1 MSARTESGL
10 GPHRTGPWTA
20 SVACAATLGLLLAGF
35 WLARW
40 TGFGGGGSPYGF
52 RATAFALVAAAFA
65 VAHGWAW
72 RGPRFALRF
81 MAVAIATSLITETV
95 GVLTGLI
102 FGPYT
107 YSPRFG
113 PKFFG
118 LVPLVIPLIWF
129 SMSYLAFVAAE
140 LIVGAGAPA
149 PAATRPAAALSAGLL
164 LGYDVVA
171 DPNHVFRGGWS
182 YSDGG
187 LFYGVPLQNFVAWY
201 VIGLIMFWGLRRLDP
216 QSDAGSP
223 SLLALAG
230 FTYVGILLHESAFA
244 LLIARL
250 PAAGLV
256 GLGLVALTAVL
267 LGRALGT
274 LRRRVLPKPA
284 MASSASPERR

>member
-1 MSARTESGL
+1 VCPQRTRAWAASA
-10 GPHRTGPWTA
+10 
-20 SVACAATLGLLLAGF
+20 ACAATLGLLFAGF

-40 TGFGGGGSPYGF
+40 TGLGGGGSPYGF

-81 MAVAIATSLITETV
+81 MAVAIATSLITETM

-102 FGPYT
+102 FGPYV

-113 PKFFG
+113 PKIFG
-118 LVPLVIPLIWF
+118 LVPAVIPLIWF

-140 LIVGAGAPA
+140 LIVGRGVPA
-149 PAATRPAAALSAGLL
+149 PAATRPVIALSAGLL

-182 YSDGG
+182 YGGGG

-201 VIGLIMFWGLRRLDP
+201 AIGLVMFWGVRRLDP
-216 QSDAGSP
+216 RSDAGSP
-223 SLLALAG
+223 SLLALGSFA
-230 FTYVGILLHESAFA
+230 YVGILLHESAFA

-250 PAAGLV
+250 PAAGLI
-256 GLGLVALTAVL
+256 GLGLVVLTAVL

-274 LRRRVLPKPA
+274 IRRRVLPGQA